1 MSLFMLL
8 FITVDHDAIKAENNG
23 RSRPQAHYEQLNYGG
38 TT

>member
-8 FITVDHDAIKAENNG
+8 FIAVDQDAIKGENIG
-23 RSRPQAHYEQLNYGG
+23 RSRPQAHYEQLNYGE